1 MIMKRK
7 ILIAGLGL
15 IGGSLAKA
23 IKKTDENY
31 ILGYDLN
38 EKSLRIALDEQIID
52 EVFTNFEEAIR
63 EAQIV
68 FLAAPISDTIKLIKQ
83 LDEIHLEHDII
94 VSDVSSVKGSI
105 LKTANELKNDRITFI
120 GGHPMAGSHK
130 AGIKAA
136 KEHLFENA
144 IYVLTPTN
152 TCSNDK
158 VAILQD
164 VLKETKSN
172 FLILQP
178 EEHDEM
184 TSVISHFPH
193 LIASSLV
200 HQARKWEQVHHYL
213 PELAAGGFR
222 DITRIA
228 SSDPKMWQ
236 DIFQHNDTKM
246 SRLLQDWINE
256 MVTLKEFLDKNNK
269 EEMIHYLDQAKN
281 YRDELGEKTTRG
293 ALPSFFD
300 LYVDIKDQPG
310 SIASVVQLLASENIS
325 IRNIRILEIRDDIN
339 GALRLSVTNR
349 ADQEKAY
356 TLLQQHDYDVMID
369 V

>member
-1 MIMKRK
+1 MKRK
-7 ILIAGLGL
+7 ILVAGLGL

-23 IKKTDENY
+23 MKKNKENY
-31 ILGYDLN
+31 IIGYDLN
-38 EKSLRIALDEQIID
+38 EESLDIALVENIID
-52 EVFTNFEEAIR
+52 EKANNFEEAAR
-63 EAQIV
+63 KVQII
-68 FLAAPISDTIKLIKQ
+68 FLAAPISETIKLMKR
-83 LDEIHLEHDII
+83 LDSVEFEHEVI
-94 VSDVSSVKGSI
+94 VTDVSSVKGSI
-105 LKTANELKNDRITFI
+105 LDVANNLTNEKITFI

-144 IYVLTPTN
+144 IYVLTPT
-152 TCSNDK
+152 TECSSEK
-158 VAILQD
+158 VNILKD

-172 FLILQP
+172 FLILEP

-200 HQARKWEQVHHYL
+200 HQAIKWEQVHSYL

-228 SSDPKMWQ
+228 SSNPKMWQ
-236 DIFQHNDTKM
+236 DIFQHNGNKM

-269 EEMIHYLDQAKN
+269 EDMIKYLEEAKK
-281 YRDELGEKTTRG
+281 YRDGLGEKKTRG
-293 ALPSFFD
+293 ALPAFYD

-310 SIASVVQLLASENIS
+310 SLASVVQLLADAEIS
-325 IRNIRILEIRDDIN
+325 IRNIRILEIRHDIH
-339 GALRLSVTNR
+339 GVLRLSVTNEK
-349 ADQEKAY
+349 DQQKAY
-356 TLLQQHDYDVMID
+356 EILTENGYEVTIEI
-369 V
+369 

>member
-1 MIMKRK
+1 MKRK

-38 EKSLRIALDEQIID
+38 EKSLRIAQDEQIID

-236 DIFQHNDTKM
+236 DIFQHNGQKM
-246 SRLLQDWINE
+246 SKLLQDWINE
-256 MVTLKEFLDKNNK
+256 MVTLKEFLDKNSSD
-269 EEMIHYLDQAKN
+269 EMIQYLDQAKQ
-281 YRDELGEKTTRG
+281 YRDGLGEKKTRG
-293 ALPSFFD
+293 ALPSFYD
-300 LYVDIKDQPG
+300 MYVDVKDEPG
-310 SIASVVQLLASENIS
+310 SIAKVVQLLANASIS
-325 IRNIRILEIRDDIN
+325 LKNIRILEIRDNVN
-339 GALRLSVTNR
+339 GALRLSVTTEKDRQR
-349 ADQEKAY
+349 AV
-356 TLLQQHDYDVMID
+356 TLLKENDYEVT
-369 V
+369 VE

>member
-1 MIMKRK
+1 MTRK
-7 ILIAGLGL
+7 VLVAGLGL

-23 IKKTDENY
+23 MKKDENNY
-31 ILGYDLN
+31 LIGFDSNKETLTYAKN
-38 EKSLRIALDEQIID
+38 ENIID
-52 EVFTNFEEAIR
+52 EWTDDILVAVRDVDVIIIAT
-63 EAQIV
+63 
-68 FLAAPISDTIKLIKQ
+68 PISVTIQLLKQ
-83 LDEIHLEHDII
+83 LNKVEFNHDVI

-105 LKTANELKNDRITFI
+105 LEAANELTNDRIIFI

-130 AGIKAA
+130 AGIQAA

-152 TCSNDK
+152 DCATAHIDY
-158 VAILQD
+158 
-164 VLKETKSN
+164 LKQTLAETNSN
-172 FLILQP
+172 FIILQP

-200 HQARKWEQVHHYL
+200 HQARNWEQIHDFL

-228 SSDPKMWQ
+228 SSNPEMWQ
-236 DIFQHNDTKM
+236 DIFQHNGEQM

-256 MVTLKEFLDKNNK
+256 MVTLKEFLDKNSK
-269 EEMIHYLDQAKN
+269 EQMIMYLQQAKN
-281 YRDELGEKTTRG
+281 YRDGLGIEKTRG
-293 ALPSFFD
+293 ALPSYYD
-300 LYVDIKDQPG
+300 IYVDIKDKPG
-310 SIASVVQLLASENIS
+310 SIAAVVQLLADASIS
-325 IRNIRILEIRDDIN
+325 LRNIRILEIRDNIS
-339 GALRLSVTNR
+339 GALRLSVTHYK
-349 ADQEKAY
+349 DQQQAFD
-356 TLLQQHDYDVMID
+356 LLKRHQYDVYID